1 MKDVIIIN
9 MTDDYSDYN
18 YGVIDCKTGKPL
30 EFISLNCSGNSI
42 ETEYLFKEVKRLN
55 LYSDFCEH
63 PCDMIGGKRPID
75 IDDYN
80 WFGGIISEIV
90 LAGIKANRNYNVLNT
105 FGMTIDDGWS
115 DFFNI
120 QEDRI

>member
-1 MKDVIIIN
+1 
-9 MTDDYSDYN
+9 
-18 YGVIDCKTGKPL
+18 
-30 EFISLNCSGNSI
+30 
-42 ETEYLFKEVKRLN
+42 
-55 LYSDFCEH
+55 
-63 PCDMIGGKRPID
+63 MIGGKRPID

-90 LAGIKANRNYNVLNT
+90 LAGIKSNRNYNVLNT